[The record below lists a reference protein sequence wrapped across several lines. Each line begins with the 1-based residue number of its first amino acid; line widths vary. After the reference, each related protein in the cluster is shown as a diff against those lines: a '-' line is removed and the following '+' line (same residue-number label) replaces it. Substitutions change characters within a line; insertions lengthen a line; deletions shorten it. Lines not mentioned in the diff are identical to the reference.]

1 MSDITSLIGGFIL
14 TYISLQLRSDSTE
27 IVLYVPNN
35 LAIHGEFCILVLA
48 HFHTFF
54 NILLTSQYPNLL
66 FVVSFEYHLIMKFSI
81 IFLFNPNKNI
91 I

>member
-27 IVLYVPNN
+27 IVHYVPNN

-54 NILLTSQYPNLL
+54 
-66 FVVSFEYHLIMKFSI
+66 
-81 IFLFNPNKNI
+81 
-91 I
+91 